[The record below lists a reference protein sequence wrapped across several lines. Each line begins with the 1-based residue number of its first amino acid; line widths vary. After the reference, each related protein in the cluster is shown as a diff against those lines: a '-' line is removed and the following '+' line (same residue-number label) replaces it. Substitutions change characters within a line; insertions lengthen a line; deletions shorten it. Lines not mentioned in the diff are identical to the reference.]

1 MIHVTCVRKDL
12 LILILGYIDK
22 SNIQL
27 GDSSYHNIEPLS
39 LDKVP
44 TLCKKYNISKDKPIL
59 T

>member
-27 GDSSYHNIEPLS
+27 GDCS
-39 LDKVP
+39 
-44 TLCKKYNISKDKPIL
+44 
-59 T
+59 

>member
-27 GDSSYHNIEPLS
+27 GDSSYHNIEPLK
-39 LDKVP
+39 LGKLL
-44 TLCKKYNISKDKPIL
+44 TLII
-59 T
+59 